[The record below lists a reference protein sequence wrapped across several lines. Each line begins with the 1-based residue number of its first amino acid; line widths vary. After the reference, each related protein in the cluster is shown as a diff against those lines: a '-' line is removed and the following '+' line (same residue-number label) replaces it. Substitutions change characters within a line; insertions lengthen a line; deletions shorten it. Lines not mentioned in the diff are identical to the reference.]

1 LGISGSTTN
10 RGKKLPNRKKRDRLD
25 FLTPKQNVPLNCPFL
40 GVEIQCK
47 VEKSVKLEYNI
58 TMSSEEKM
66 SDKMDANSHM
76 DVKEQNS
83 NHQTEKTKTDFDS
96 AWKEVIERLFE
107 SFTEF
112 FFPEIHRDID
122 FSKGIEFLDS
132 ELREITPYGNVGKRY
147 ADELVKVHLQD
158 GSVACI
164 WVFIHIEVQGSREKK
179 GIFPER
185 TYIYNYRIY
194 DKNIDKGVKV
204 ISVAVLTD
212 EDENYRPDEYLVRQ
226 WGFELRM
233 KIPMVKI
240 IDFKNKKKLMEKL
253 ETSTNPMAMVVKAQ
267 LKRYELKKANNKK
280 KSTVKWELIR
290 QCYEGGY
297 SKEDIRVLL
306 KFIDWL
312 ISLPEGLNK
321 QLSKKIEKLEED
333 YKMPYV
339 TSWERIAK
347 KEGVKIGE
355 EKGVRKEKIETA
367 GRLLK
372 RGVNIDIIADATG
385 LSKKEIEELAAI
397 AH

>member
-1 LGISGSTTN
+1 
-10 RGKKLPNRKKRDRLD
+10 
-25 FLTPKQNVPLNCPFL
+25 
-40 GVEIQCK
+40 
-47 VEKSVKLEYNI
+47 
-58 TMSSEEKM
+58 MSSEEKM
-66 SDKMDANSHM
+66 SDKMDAHSDM

-83 NHQTEKTKTDFDS
+83 NHQTGKTKTDFDS

-147 ADELVKVHLQD
+147 ADELVKVHLKD

-194 DKNIDKGVKV
+194 DKNIDRGVKV
-204 ISVAVLTD
+204 ISVAILTD

-240 IDFKNKKKLMEKL
+240 IDFKTRNELREKL
-253 ETSTNPMAMVVKAQ
+253 ETSTNPMAMVVKSQ
-267 LKRYELKKANNKK
+267 LKRYELKKADNKK

-290 QCYEGGY
+290 QSYEIGY

-347 KEGVKIGE
+347 KEGVKIGV
-355 EKGVRKEKIETA
+355 KKEKIETA
-367 GRLLK
+367 SRLLK
-372 RGVNIDIIADATG
+372 RGVDIDIIADATG
-385 LSKKEIEELAAI
+385 LSKKKIEELVAN

>member
-1 LGISGSTTN
+1 
-10 RGKKLPNRKKRDRLD
+10 
-25 FLTPKQNVPLNCPFL
+25 
-40 GVEIQCK
+40 
-47 VEKSVKLEYNI
+47 
-58 TMSSEEKM
+58 
-66 SDKMDANSHM
+66 
-76 DVKEQNS
+76 
-83 NHQTEKTKTDFDS
+83 
-96 AWKEVIERLFE
+96 
-107 SFTEF
+107 
-112 FFPEIHRDID
+112 
-122 FSKGIEFLDS
+122 
-132 ELREITPYGNVGKRY
+132 
-147 ADELVKVHLQD
+147 
-158 GSVACI
+158 
-164 WVFIHIEVQGSREKK
+164 VQGSREKK

-194 DKNIDKGVKV
+194 DKNIDRVVKV
-204 ISVAVLTD
+204 ISVAILTD

-240 IDFKNKKKLMEKL
+240 IDFKNKKELREKL

-267 LKRYELKKANNKK
+267 LKRYELKKADNKK

-290 QCYEGGY
+290 QCYESRY

-355 EKGVRKEKIETA
+355 ERGVRKEKIETA

-397 AH
+397 DH

>member
-1 LGISGSTTN
+1 
-10 RGKKLPNRKKRDRLD
+10 
-25 FLTPKQNVPLNCPFL
+25 
-40 GVEIQCK
+40 
-47 VEKSVKLEYNI
+47 
-58 TMSSEEKM
+58 MSNEEKI
-66 SDKMDANSHM
+66 DAKMDAIS
-76 DVKEQNS
+76 DLYAKEQNS
-83 NHQTEKTKTDFDS
+83 NHQTRKTKTDLDS
-96 AWKEVIERLFE
+96 AWKEVIEKLFE

-112 FFPEIHRDID
+112 FFPAIYRDID

-132 ELREITPYGNVGKRY
+132 ELREIRPYSTVGKRY
-147 ADELVKVHLQD
+147 ADELVKVHLKD

-194 DKNIDKGVKV
+194 DKNIDRGVKV
-204 ISVAVLTD
+204 ISVAILTD

-240 IDFKNKKKLMEKL
+240 IDFKNKKELREKL

-267 LKRYELKKANNKK
+267 LKRYELKKADNKK

-290 QCYEGGY
+290 QCYESGY
-297 SKEDIRVLL
+297 LKEDIRVLL

-312 ISLPEGLNK
+312 IRLPEGLNR

-347 KEGVKIGE
+347 KDGVKIGE
-355 EKGVRKEKIETA
+355 ERGVRKEKIETA
-367 GRLLK
+367 RRLLK
-372 RGVNIDIIADATG
+372 RGVDIEIIADATG
-385 LSKKEIEELAAI
+385 LSKKEIEELAAN
-397 AH
+397 